1 MKTTYEERGIK
12 FAKVLAR
19 LFEDC
24 YYLSDFKEVIKAYN
38 NCHKRKLRYSNGVS
52 RIVII
57 RSDYVIKFDYK
68 NRERAW
74 VNGRA
79 GNCETEAQVYDMAV
93 RAGMAYLLARP
104 TLLHINGLTCTVM
117 PRVNGVGNDDKYWQK
132 TCTDYEREW
141 LYDNINDLHYNN
153 VGYRRGKVCVIDYAW
168 DATMW

>member
-24 YYLSDFKEVIKAYN
+24 YYLSDFKKVIKAYN
-38 NCHKRKLRYSNGVS
+38 DCHKRKLRYSNGVS

-74 VNGRA
+74 ANGRA
-79 GNCETEAQVYDMAV
+79 GNCETEAQVYDMAEQ
-93 RAGMAYLLARP
+93 AGMAYLLAKP
-104 TLLHINGLTCTVM
+104 TLLYINGLTCTVM
-117 PRVNGVGNDDKYWQK
+117 PRVNGVGNDDKCWQR

-153 VGYRRGKVCVIDYAW
+153 VGYRRGKVCIIDYAW
-168 DATMW
+168 DANVW